1 MRSRR
6 SGGSINWVLLV
17 SGRFS
22 VSETI
27 IPKPGAFS
35 YPVSTPPL
43 SPFRWIRG
51 KKSIR
56 GYPMGGSKLQTR
68 KRVLSVAT
76 MPLAVFAIVA
86 GIITAC
92 ASSEG
97 SSRPQPQDTETRIA
111 QAVAATVE
119 VQSRTAQTVAA
130 TDTPSQPTAKHNP
143 TSTLLPPPPQI
154 VTDSMMAYTE
164 CVLNFASGSLSRPRI
179 NDFKALPYMSELLS
193 PGAMASREILIR
205 YQNEYLLDTLHNKSE
220 ICGLQVYSTE
230 YIESQQQEYEIL
242 EASKAA
248 GVMLNTG
255 LLSPDMKHNCE
266 EWEQS
271 RHVNYRAARAGS
283 IRRRG
288 EESGLNFDYAWGKT
302 KEHISDAC
310 APYFIDLRTPD
321 R

>member
-6 SGGSINWVLLV
+6 SGGSVNWVLLV

-35 YPVSTPPL
+35 YPFSTPPL
-43 SPFRWIRG
+43 SPFRWIGG

-193 PGAMASREILIR
+193 PGAMVSREILIR
-205 YQNEYLLDTLHNKSE
+205 YQNEYLLDTLHNMSE

-242 EASKAA
+242 EASNAIIGTGHGVSKLPGAA
-248 GVMLNTG
+248 DIRTL
-255 LLSPDMKHNCE
+255 PQ
-266 EWEQS
+266 QS
-271 RHVNYRAARAGS
+271 SVVPGT
-283 IRRRG
+283 I
-288 EESGLNFDYAWGKT
+288 
-302 KEHISDAC
+302 
-310 APYFIDLRTPD
+310 RTPD
-321 R
+321 GRLAPRLRCKGAEVGHPRCTRRHQLLATSFPLPARACS